1 LLGLLILLAALGLHG
16 RVATGLWA
24 TTAWDGH
31 SKGHE
36 VEAIGTLAVVA
47 LVLLLALGLRGRTA
61 AADQLLATRLR
72 TALRY
77 VLGAGLLALTVALVL
92 LEFNV
97 HAAGPRSASSPAGL
111 APTRARLPG
120 RLPPPSPSSGSH
132 VHWADIVYAALAAIL
147 IAGIAVMALRA
158 VRNGRTPLGP
168 EPELAAQDHDDSL
181 YEALEGGQRALRQL
195 DDARA
200 AIVACYQAMEDS
212 LARAGTS
219 RSTAETPDEL
229 LARASRSVLVSTGAA
244 SRLTSLFYEAR
255 FSSHPLDES
264 HRRAAEVALTELSSQ
279 LGRTRATEARATE
292 ARATGARATGA
303 GVAP

>member
-1 LLGLLILLAALGLHG
+1 VLALLVLLAVLGLHG
-16 RVATGLWA
+16 RVATPLW
-24 TTAWDGH
+24 TTTVWDGH
-31 SKGHE
+31 SKSHE

-77 VLGAGLLALTVALVL
+77 VLGAGLLALAVALVL
-92 LEFNV
+92 LELNI
-97 HAAGPRSASSPAGL
+97 HAPGPRSASSPPGL
-111 APTRARLPG
+111 PPSRARLPA
-120 RLPPPSPSSGSH
+120 RLPPPSSSSSSH
-132 VHWADIVYAALAAIL
+132 VPWADIFYAALAAIL
-147 IAGIAVMALRA
+147 IAGVAVMALRA
-158 VRNGRTPLGP
+158 VRNGRTPPGP
-168 EPELAAQDHDDSL
+168 EPELVAQDDDDSL
-181 YEALEGGQRALRQL
+181 HEALEGGQRALRQL

-229 LARASRSVLVSTGAA
+229 LARASRSVLASTGAA

-255 FSSHPLDES
+255 FSSHPLDEP

-279 LGRTRATEARATE
+279 LGGSRAAD
-292 ARATGARATGA
+292 A